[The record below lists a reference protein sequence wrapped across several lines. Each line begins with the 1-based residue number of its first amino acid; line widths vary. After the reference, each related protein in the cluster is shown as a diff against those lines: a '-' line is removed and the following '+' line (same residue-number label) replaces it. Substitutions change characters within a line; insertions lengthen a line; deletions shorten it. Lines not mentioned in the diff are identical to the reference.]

1 MWASQNGHLKI
12 VLTLLK
18 YGVDVNAQSNVR
30 NQAMVMTII
39 LSLIIMLMMIVF
51 NDEDRDY
58 TIVDNDDRRS
68 MYLC

>member
-1 MWASQNGHLKI
+1 MWATQNGHLKI
-12 VLTLLK
+12 VRTLLE
-18 YGVDVNAQSNVR
+18 YGVDVNAQSDVR
-30 NQAMVMTII
+30 NQVMMI
-39 LSLIIMLMMIVF
+39 SLIVMLMMIVF